1 MGGEHVA
8 QIGRRELIASLAF
21 APGAVLGAGDRVAI
35 GIVGVGGRGRDH
47 IDEFSKTA
55 NCRIT
60 TLCDI
65 DQAARERGQA
75 MVEKLQGQ
83 KPAAYTDMRQMFA
96 DKSLDAVSIATP
108 NHWHALATIWALQAG
123 KHVYVEKPACYNV
136 FEGRRMIEAAH
147 KYQRLVQVGM
157 QSRSNAHKQ
166 RAVKL
171 LREGTIGEVY
181 MAKALCFKRRRS
193 IGHKPDSPVPPGVD
207 WDLFLGPAPMR
218 PFNELRF
225 KYNWHW
231 FWDTGN
237 GDIGNQG
244 VHEIDI
250 ARWGLGVDLPGAVS
264 STGGKYVYVDDQETP
279 NTQLASFDYGGKEL
293 VFEVRGLLTGDE
305 GGLPRMGNNVIGNLF
320 YGSEGWM
327 AVDAEGYQV
336 YKGEKNEK
344 VMDEKFQ
351 GPDVW
356 STVPHMTN
364 FIEAVRANDAKR
376 LNAGVE
382 DGVKSAALFQIA
394 NISYRLKRR
403 LEFDPESWSFRHDS
417 EADRMLTRD
426 YRAPYIVPERV

>member
-1 MGGEHVA
+1 MTD
-8 QIGRRELIASLAF
+8 IGRRELLAALAF
-21 APGAVLGAGDRVAI
+21 APGAVLGANDRVNV

-47 IDEFSKTA
+47 IDEYSRISS
-55 NCRIT
+55 CRIAA
-60 TLCDI
+60 LCDI

-75 MVEKLQGQ
+75 MVEKLSGQ

-96 DKSLDAVSIATP
+96 DKSIDAVSIATP
-108 NHWHALATIWALQAG
+108 NHWHALTTIWALQAG

-136 FEGRRMIEAAH
+136 FEGRKMIEAAH
-147 KYQRLVQVGM
+147 KYQKVVQVGM

-166 RAVKL
+166 RAVQL
-171 LREGTIGEVY
+171 LREGAIGQVY
-181 MAKALCFKRRRS
+181 MAKGLCFKRRPS

-250 ARWGLGVDLPGAVS
+250 ARWGLGVDLPDSVS

-293 VFEVRGLLTGDE
+293 VFEVRGLLTGSE
-305 GGLPRMGNNVIGNLF
+305 GDLPRMDKNVVGNLF
-320 YGSEGWM
+320 YGSDGWM
-327 AVDAEGYQV
+327 AVDAEGFQV
-336 YKGEKNEK
+336 YKGEKSEK
-344 VMDEKFQ
+344 VMDEKFK

-364 FIEAVRANDAKR
+364 FLDAVRANDARKV
-376 LNAGVE
+376 NASIENGVE
-382 DGVKSAALFQIA
+382 SAALFQIA

-403 LEFDPESWSFRHDS
+403 LEFDPKAWAFRQDA
-417 EADRMLTRD
+417 EADRMLTRA